1 MITVLIQKVALEDPA
16 APDVLTLIVRGTL
29 RTGEGWAG
37 LACEGSVGLGL
48 SARNS
53 QSCRF
58 PRHSP
63 EVNGNKDALL
73 AQTLARLLPQ
83 GLWIEAIKI

>member
-1 MITVLIQKVALEDPA
+1 M
-16 APDVLTLIVRGTL
+16 
-29 RTGEGWAG
+29 
-37 LACEGSVGLGL
+37 GLGL